1 MPEEGRRQHSEE
13 HGDGDYPR
21 TQPGYGLGG
30 YGLRLQAA
38 TCPHKT

>member
-1 MPEEGRRQHSEE
+1 MAIT
-13 HGDGDYPR
+13 PR

-30 YGLRLQAA
+30 YELRLQAA